1 MKLRKDERLQ
11 LIQKTAIRHITSN
24 GYENTTLE
32 GIAEELGYTKQAL
45 YYYFKSKEDMVK
57 TILLSALEEAT
68 ERMNEIFSSTADPVR
83 QLRTLI
89 DFYVD
94 DYFTR
99 QSFFNIYYQTMRF
112 QHSILNPEEKNI
124 LESGRREMAQRI
136 IAMLQAG
143 IDQKKFKDMGA
154 NHLGAMVLGMISGV
168 LSHGQ
173 MPGLR
178 ELAPE
183 EIKKNMM
190 EILMNGIRRRR
201 QHG

>member
-11 LIQKTAIRHITSN
+11 LIQKTAIRHITTN
-24 GYENTTLE
+24 GYESTTLE

-68 ERMNEIFSSTADPVR
+68 DRMNEIFSSTSDPVKQFR
-83 QLRTLI
+83 ALI

-112 QHSILNPEEKNI
+112 QHSILNPEEKTI
-124 LESGRREMAQRI
+124 LEQGRQAMAQRI
-136 IAMLQAG
+136 IAMVQAG
-143 IDQKKFKDMGA
+143 IDQKKFRNLGA
-154 NHLGAMVLGMISGV
+154 RHLGAMVLGMISGV
-168 LSHGQ
+168 LSHAQ

-178 ELAPE
+178 EVSPQD
-183 EIKKNMM
+183 IKSNMM
-190 EILMNGIRRRR
+190 EILMNGIRQRR